1 MLQYVTPETLT
12 MEFVPHAVSCVFAR
26 REFQYFVV
34 PLSVFG
40 EAPERVICE
49 GEYSF
54 K

>member
-1 MLQYVTPETLT
+1 MASSRL

-26 REFQYFVV
+26 RELQYFVV